1 MFNTPPTSEKSVT
14 ALLLS
19 VGSVKGEKVAR
30 KCVACHSFNKGG
42 KNKIGPNLYGIM
54 GRKRATT
61 VGYNYSKALKKMGGK
76 WGFTDMDKFLLKPRN
91 FLPGTKMSFRGIKS
105 ASDRA
110 AIIMYLRSF
119 AEIPLTLPK

>member
-1 MFNTPPTSEKSVT
+1 
-14 ALLLS
+14 
-19 VGSVKGEKVAR
+19 
-30 KCVACHSFNKGG
+30 
-42 KNKIGPNLYGIM
+42 
-54 GRKRATT
+54 
-61 VGYNYSKALKKMGGK
+61 MGGK